1 MRDLYDIIGVSKN
14 ATQDEIKKSYRKLA
28 LKYHPDRNPDDKE
41 AEKNFKE
48 AAEAYSVLSDSSKRS
63 RYDQY
68 GHAGVGMGD
77 TGGPGGFSGGG
88 VHMSMDDIFAQFGD
102 IFGGSGSP
110 FESIF
115 GGTLPLCNNFFLSK
129 FL

>member
-28 LKYHPDRNPDDKE
+28 LKYHPDRNPDNND

-48 AAEAYSVLSDSSKRS
+48 AAEAYSILSDAQKRS

-77 TGGPGGFSGGG
+77 GGG
-88 VHMSMDDIFAQFGD
+88 GRLVENAYHFQSGEFRGIAGGLALGIVEVGRNGD
-102 IFGGSGSP
+102 HSF
-110 FESIF
+110 
-115 GGTLPLCNNFFLSK
+115 
-129 FL
+129 